1 MSVITIFN
9 STTFATPTPSSSI
22 QAGLYDVNLI
32 LPIQGLWVADVITD
46 SVPLVDGATPDNLT
60 PGFGVTSFVYLDLG
74 GDWVFPGQVLR
85 YGVWRDAMHLRI
97 VGANAGFGLFP
108 GAGLSRA
115 SAPWASVYTSLL
127 NKTDPYLS
135 FEYGSG
141 FVSGFG
147 LTNTNITPSGSRRSS
162 SLMDVLTH
170 QLNQTAG
177 RVLFQ
182 AGFLSRFGVP
192 AVLHWRALPLSK
204 AANPAL
210 ENGTFSTLFPIAL
223 VYDYDKDATGQT
235 GAPIGAS
242 YNVDVT
248 GSTDGLELSNANT
261 LAPWSAQLVG
271 GVSTQPLIDG
281 VAALRDL
288 APETGIES
296 YGVEYPVLLPGN
308 WYNSPMAPYTYLGL
322 DDDSES
328 EIGPTLQA
336 LEVQYRFRDNK
347 LEMYVRSSSA
357 FSVGVGVDAY
367 TTPVQSV
374 YSGSG
379 GNW

>member
-1 MSVITIFN
+1 MGVITIF
-9 STTFATPTPSSSI
+9 TAPTPSSSI

-46 SVPLVDGATPDNLT
+46 SVPLVDGATSNNLT
-60 PGFGVTSFVYLDLG
+60 PGFGVNSHVYLDLG
-74 GDWVFPGQVLR
+74 GDWVFPGQILR
-85 YGVWRDAMHLRI
+85 YGVWRDAIHLRI
-97 VGANAGFGLFP
+97 VGATAGFGLFP

-127 NKTDPYLS
+127 DKTSPYLR
-135 FEYGSG
+135 FKYGSG
-141 FVSGFG
+141 FVSAFG
-147 LTNTNITPSGSRRSS
+147 LTYTNITPSGSRRSS

-177 RVLFQ
+177 RVLVQ
-182 AGFLSRFGVP
+182 LGLSSEFGVQ

-210 ENGTFSTLFPIAL
+210 ENGTFSPPFPIAL
-223 VYDYDKDATGQT
+223 VYDFNHDEPGQA

-261 LAPWSAQLVG
+261 LAPWSA
-271 GVSTQPLIDG
+271 QPLIDG

-308 WYNSPMAPYTYLGL
+308 WYNSPMAPYTYLTQ
-322 DDDSES
+322 DDEGES
-328 EIGPTLQA
+328 DIGPTLQA

-347 LEMYVRSSSA
+347 LEMYVRSRSA
-357 FSVGVGVDAY
+357 ISEGVGVDAY
-367 TTPVQSV
+367 TTPVQNV

-379 GNW
+379 NW